1 MGQFLFEFIT
11 RQLRKAHRLTFLLTG
26 STRFSHGDTVGLPLR
41 FFASSTLAVHLCCTF
56 TFVVMSSFSDT
67 EFT

>member
-56 TFVVMSSFSDT
+56 IALPMFPFRYTK
-67 EFT
+67 FT